1 MKMNRKSIGLLAMLA
16 FFSSSCK
23 DEAENVEKEKSPS
36 NLEQLHDFIL
46 EMEDPLQESVVS
58 EKESIGDVIAE
69 FDEATMTY
77 CKSEKIKLG
86 AEFNESMLLD
96 PSSNVIYP
104 GSIIDGNSVVTGAY
118 RQIVL
123 NRAPLTISTNLPYFD
138 GNPSCV
144 VENPSLSTVRD
155 ATKKL
160 VYDSDITGSTPATI
174 TFEKSEV
181 FSEEQLNLAI
191 GVGANVMDKV
201 KVSSNFDFSEKNTN
215 SKVLIKFQQVYYTI
229 DVDAPSSPSG
239 FFADDVTVQDLKDAV
254 GGGNTVPVYVSS
266 VKYGRVAYFC
276 IESSES
282 AKEIIQQ
289 FDASV
294 DVNKVNLNVS
304 DSLRNNEILKSS
316 KITGTVIGGAAS
328 EATKTISGLEAMV
341 DYIKSGGNFS
351 KESPGAPIAYTL
363 TKLST
368 NEVFGVVS
376 NTEYVARRCETV
388 DGNVLPL
395 SFYSVKG
402 NNDICGQITI
412 EVEYANGTT
421 SDKIYLYNKSVSR
434 QTALSVKQGETVK
447 LDDVDE
453 NGDFYLKDWNLEG
466 AKIHVNAQL
475 YDWDDACQCGTHH
488 EYDTFTPFST
498 ILYYP
503 DDFDANGIAT
513 LKGLKMGKEYSSGCE
528 EYRSGKYKH
537 EATYTTSDSE
547 VNFKFKIY
555 IPD

>member
-1 MKMNRKSIGLLAMLA
+1 M
-16 FFSSSCK
+16 
-23 DEAENVEKEKSPS
+23 
-36 NLEQLHDFIL
+36 
-46 EMEDPLQESVVS
+46 
-58 EKESIGDVIAE
+58 
-69 FDEATMTY
+69 
-77 CKSEKIKLG
+77 
-86 AEFNESMLLD
+86 
-96 PSSNVIYP
+96 
-104 GSIIDGNSVVTGAY
+104 
-118 RQIVL
+118 
-123 NRAPLTISTNLPYFD
+123 
-138 GNPSCV
+138 
-144 VENPSLSTVRD
+144 
-155 ATKKL
+155 
-160 VYDSDITGSTPATI
+160 
-174 TFEKSEV
+174 
-181 FSEEQLNLAI
+181 
-191 GVGANVMDKV
+191 
-201 KVSSNFDFSEKNTN
+201 
-215 SKVLIKFQQVYYTI
+215 
-229 DVDAPSSPSG
+229 
-239 FFADDVTVQDLKDAV
+239 

-395 SFYSVKG
+395 SFYGVKG